1 MKKKSQDQ
9 GNLDSINQ
17 NHKKDEIPAASN
29 ADLAYVPRACQKSK
43 LGGKFASR
51 TKHPT
56 FTRHTQDFH
65 ETETRQF
72 RIATKNRGKQQ
83 LPKKPAQKLKETGLK
98 RRNQAEMKESNRV
111 MELRIPYKNW
121 NTKRREYQLARD
133 SSAWFLRLPLAAV
146 DLSSPP
152 TPHEEELELLLRRRI
167 RRSSTCSSVAAACRR
182 TSTWRGHYGE
192 VGGPAESERRFF
204 FWQILGKLLE
214 TSSQM
219 VGPTILAHAEAGLWR
234 EQTNFAVPDE
244 TQ

>member
-1 MKKKSQDQ
+1 
-9 GNLDSINQ
+9 
-17 NHKKDEIPAASN
+17 
-29 ADLAYVPRACQKSK
+29 
-43 LGGKFASR
+43 
-51 TKHPT
+51 
-56 FTRHTQDFH
+56 
-65 ETETRQF
+65 
-72 RIATKNRGKQQ
+72 
-83 LPKKPAQKLKETGLK
+83 
-98 RRNQAEMKESNRV
+98 MKESNRV

-204 FWQILGKLLE
+204 FGKYSGSCWRRALKWWVPPSSPMRRRASGESKQILLSRMRRNE
-214 TSSQM
+214 
-219 VGPTILAHAEAGLWR
+219 
-234 EQTNFAVPDE
+234 
-244 TQ
+244 